1 MILESREVT
10 KKYGSKTA
18 VNQVSLQLEPGLV
31 YAMLGPNGSGKTTWM
46 KMVAGLVKPTNGEIL
61 YQGTPI
67 GKESKKEIAY
77 MSTEP
82 YFYNWMTVSDVGKYY
97 EDFFEDF
104 SMEKYRQMISRMELT
119 EDMKAKKLSS
129 GMMAKLK
136 IAVTMARE
144 ARLYL
149 LDEPL
154 NGIDLLARDQIMK
167 SILEA
172 IDPDVTLVVSSHLVD
187 ELERVADAA
196 IFMKDGILEN
206 QCMVEELRINQHK
219 SVVDLYREI
228 YGAVAEIAFLI
239 GVFWKKDNILAM
251 GIIFLVMCT
260 IFGVIYIGI
269 ESVNVLH
276 RDLNTKQSYMLFLTP
291 KSSYQILGAKILE
304 NGISIIMAGAFF
316 ASLAAIDVTVAT
328 LYIGGLKEMINLVS
342 SFMEIN
348 WSVTFTPAEAA
359 FYFFGLLASWI
370 VFIVN
375 ADLSVILSASV
386 LAGKKGSGIAG
397 FLIFLVISSVI
408 GKLLDLIPVL
418 KSMELT
424 FVLYI
429 AASFAIAAV
438 LYVISGWI
446 MEKKLSV

>member
-136 IAVTMARE
+136 IAVTMARK

-196 IFMKDGILEN
+196 IFMKDGILAN
-206 QCMVEELRINQHK
+206 QCMVEELRKTAFSKLVLLVIT
-219 SVVDLYREI
+219 
-228 YGAVAEIAFLI
+228 AVAEIAFLI

-316 ASLAAIDVTVAT
+316 AALAALDVTVAT

-342 SFMEIN
+342 SFMEVN

-397 FLIFLVISSVI
+397 FLIFLVISSII

>member
-1 MILESREVT
+1 ML
-10 KKYGSKTA
+10 KLMKYELRKTA
-18 VNQVSLQLEPGLV
+18 FSKLV
-31 YAMLGPNGSGKTTWM
+31 L
-46 KMVAGLVKPTNGEIL
+46 LVIT
-61 YQGTPI
+61 
-67 GKESKKEIAY
+67 
-77 MSTEP
+77 
-82 YFYNWMTVSDVGKYY
+82 
-97 EDFFEDF
+97 
-104 SMEKYRQMISRMELT
+104 
-119 EDMKAKKLSS
+119 
-129 GMMAKLK
+129 
-136 IAVTMARE
+136 
-144 ARLYL
+144 
-149 LDEPL
+149 
-154 NGIDLLARDQIMK
+154 
-167 SILEA
+167 
-172 IDPDVTLVVSSHLVD
+172 
-187 ELERVADAA
+187 
-196 IFMKDGILEN
+196 
-206 QCMVEELRINQHK
+206 
-219 SVVDLYREI
+219 
-228 YGAVAEIAFLI
+228 AVAEIAFLI

-316 ASLAAIDVTVAT
+316 AALAAIDVTVAT

-342 SFMEIN
+342 SFMEVN

-408 GKLLDLIPVL
+408 GKLLDLIQVL

>member
-1 MILESREVT
+1 ML
-10 KKYGSKTA
+10 KLMKYELRKTA
-18 VNQVSLQLEPGLV
+18 FSKLV
-31 YAMLGPNGSGKTTWM
+31 L
-46 KMVAGLVKPTNGEIL
+46 LVIT
-61 YQGTPI
+61 
-67 GKESKKEIAY
+67 
-77 MSTEP
+77 
-82 YFYNWMTVSDVGKYY
+82 
-97 EDFFEDF
+97 
-104 SMEKYRQMISRMELT
+104 
-119 EDMKAKKLSS
+119 
-129 GMMAKLK
+129 
-136 IAVTMARE
+136 
-144 ARLYL
+144 
-149 LDEPL
+149 
-154 NGIDLLARDQIMK
+154 
-167 SILEA
+167 
-172 IDPDVTLVVSSHLVD
+172 
-187 ELERVADAA
+187 
-196 IFMKDGILEN
+196 
-206 QCMVEELRINQHK
+206 
-219 SVVDLYREI
+219 
-228 YGAVAEIAFLI
+228 AVAEIAFLI

-316 ASLAAIDVTVAT
+316 AALDVTVAT

-342 SFMEIN
+342 SFMEVN

>member
-1 MILESREVT
+1 ML
-10 KKYGSKTA
+10 KLMKYELRKTA
-18 VNQVSLQLEPGLV
+18 FSKLV
-31 YAMLGPNGSGKTTWM
+31 L
-46 KMVAGLVKPTNGEIL
+46 LVIT
-61 YQGTPI
+61 
-67 GKESKKEIAY
+67 
-77 MSTEP
+77 
-82 YFYNWMTVSDVGKYY
+82 
-97 EDFFEDF
+97 
-104 SMEKYRQMISRMELT
+104 
-119 EDMKAKKLSS
+119 
-129 GMMAKLK
+129 
-136 IAVTMARE
+136 
-144 ARLYL
+144 
-149 LDEPL
+149 
-154 NGIDLLARDQIMK
+154 
-167 SILEA
+167 
-172 IDPDVTLVVSSHLVD
+172 
-187 ELERVADAA
+187 
-196 IFMKDGILEN
+196 
-206 QCMVEELRINQHK
+206 
-219 SVVDLYREI
+219 
-228 YGAVAEIAFLI
+228 AVAEIAFLI

-291 KSSYQILGAKILE
+291 KSSYQIL
-304 NGISIIMAGAFF
+304 AFF
-316 ASLAAIDVTVAT
+316 AALAAIDVTVAT

-342 SFMEIN
+342 SFMEVN

>member
-1 MILESREVT
+1 ML
-10 KKYGSKTA
+10 KLMKYELRKTA
-18 VNQVSLQLEPGLV
+18 FSKLV
-31 YAMLGPNGSGKTTWM
+31 L
-46 KMVAGLVKPTNGEIL
+46 LVIT
-61 YQGTPI
+61 
-67 GKESKKEIAY
+67 
-77 MSTEP
+77 
-82 YFYNWMTVSDVGKYY
+82 
-97 EDFFEDF
+97 
-104 SMEKYRQMISRMELT
+104 
-119 EDMKAKKLSS
+119 
-129 GMMAKLK
+129 
-136 IAVTMARE
+136 
-144 ARLYL
+144 
-149 LDEPL
+149 
-154 NGIDLLARDQIMK
+154 
-167 SILEA
+167 
-172 IDPDVTLVVSSHLVD
+172 
-187 ELERVADAA
+187 
-196 IFMKDGILEN
+196 
-206 QCMVEELRINQHK
+206 
-219 SVVDLYREI
+219 
-228 YGAVAEIAFLI
+228 AVAEIAFLI

-291 KSSYQILGAKILE
+291 KSSYQILGAKILGAKILE

-316 ASLAAIDVTVAT
+316 AALAAIDVTVAT

-342 SFMEIN
+342 SFMEVN

>member
-1 MILESREVT
+1 ML
-10 KKYGSKTA
+10 KLMKYELRKTA
-18 VNQVSLQLEPGLV
+18 FSKLV
-31 YAMLGPNGSGKTTWM
+31 L
-46 KMVAGLVKPTNGEIL
+46 LVIT
-61 YQGTPI
+61 
-67 GKESKKEIAY
+67 
-77 MSTEP
+77 
-82 YFYNWMTVSDVGKYY
+82 
-97 EDFFEDF
+97 
-104 SMEKYRQMISRMELT
+104 
-119 EDMKAKKLSS
+119 
-129 GMMAKLK
+129 
-136 IAVTMARE
+136 
-144 ARLYL
+144 
-149 LDEPL
+149 
-154 NGIDLLARDQIMK
+154 
-167 SILEA
+167 
-172 IDPDVTLVVSSHLVD
+172 
-187 ELERVADAA
+187 
-196 IFMKDGILEN
+196 
-206 QCMVEELRINQHK
+206 
-219 SVVDLYREI
+219 
-228 YGAVAEIAFLI
+228 AVAEIAFLI

-316 ASLAAIDVTVAT
+316 AALAAIDVTVAT
-328 LYIGGLKEMINLVS
+328 LYIG
-342 SFMEIN
+342 
-348 WSVTFTPAEAA
+348 
-359 FYFFGLLASWI
+359 GLLASWI

-418 KSMELT
+418 ESMELT

>member
-1 MILESREVT
+1 ML
-10 KKYGSKTA
+10 KLMKYELRKTA
-18 VNQVSLQLEPGLV
+18 FSKLV
-31 YAMLGPNGSGKTTWM
+31 L
-46 KMVAGLVKPTNGEIL
+46 LVIT
-61 YQGTPI
+61 
-67 GKESKKEIAY
+67 
-77 MSTEP
+77 
-82 YFYNWMTVSDVGKYY
+82 
-97 EDFFEDF
+97 
-104 SMEKYRQMISRMELT
+104 
-119 EDMKAKKLSS
+119 
-129 GMMAKLK
+129 
-136 IAVTMARE
+136 
-144 ARLYL
+144 
-149 LDEPL
+149 
-154 NGIDLLARDQIMK
+154 
-167 SILEA
+167 
-172 IDPDVTLVVSSHLVD
+172 
-187 ELERVADAA
+187 
-196 IFMKDGILEN
+196 
-206 QCMVEELRINQHK
+206 
-219 SVVDLYREI
+219 
-228 YGAVAEIAFLI
+228 AVAEIAFLI

-316 ASLAAIDVTVAT
+316 AALAAIDVTVAT

-342 SFMEIN
+342 SFMEVN
-348 WSVTFTPAEAA
+348 W
-359 FYFFGLLASWI
+359 
-370 VFIVN
+370 
-375 ADLSVILSASV
+375 SVILSASV
-386 LAGKKGSGIAG
+386 LASKKGSGIAG

>member
-1 MILESREVT
+1 ML
-10 KKYGSKTA
+10 KLMKYELRKTA
-18 VNQVSLQLEPGLV
+18 FSKLV
-31 YAMLGPNGSGKTTWM
+31 L
-46 KMVAGLVKPTNGEIL
+46 LVIT
-61 YQGTPI
+61 
-67 GKESKKEIAY
+67 
-77 MSTEP
+77 
-82 YFYNWMTVSDVGKYY
+82 
-97 EDFFEDF
+97 
-104 SMEKYRQMISRMELT
+104 
-119 EDMKAKKLSS
+119 
-129 GMMAKLK
+129 
-136 IAVTMARE
+136 
-144 ARLYL
+144 
-149 LDEPL
+149 
-154 NGIDLLARDQIMK
+154 
-167 SILEA
+167 
-172 IDPDVTLVVSSHLVD
+172 
-187 ELERVADAA
+187 
-196 IFMKDGILEN
+196 
-206 QCMVEELRINQHK
+206 
-219 SVVDLYREI
+219 
-228 YGAVAEIAFLI
+228 AVAEIAFLI

-316 ASLAAIDVTVAT
+316 AALAAIDVTVAT

-342 SFMEIN
+342 SFMEVN
-348 WSVTFTPAEAA
+348 W
-359 FYFFGLLASWI
+359 
-370 VFIVN
+370 
-375 ADLSVILSASV
+375 SVILSASV

-418 KSMELT
+418 ESMELT

>member
-1 MILESREVT
+1 ML
-10 KKYGSKTA
+10 KLMKYELRKTA
-18 VNQVSLQLEPGLV
+18 FSKLV
-31 YAMLGPNGSGKTTWM
+31 L
-46 KMVAGLVKPTNGEIL
+46 LVIT
-61 YQGTPI
+61 
-67 GKESKKEIAY
+67 
-77 MSTEP
+77 
-82 YFYNWMTVSDVGKYY
+82 
-97 EDFFEDF
+97 
-104 SMEKYRQMISRMELT
+104 
-119 EDMKAKKLSS
+119 
-129 GMMAKLK
+129 
-136 IAVTMARE
+136 
-144 ARLYL
+144 
-149 LDEPL
+149 
-154 NGIDLLARDQIMK
+154 
-167 SILEA
+167 
-172 IDPDVTLVVSSHLVD
+172 
-187 ELERVADAA
+187 
-196 IFMKDGILEN
+196 
-206 QCMVEELRINQHK
+206 
-219 SVVDLYREI
+219 
-228 YGAVAEIAFLI
+228 AVAEIAFLI

-316 ASLAAIDVTVAT
+316 AALAAIDVTVAT
-328 LYIGGLKEMINLVS
+328 LYIGGLKE
-342 SFMEIN
+342 
-348 WSVTFTPAEAA
+348 
-359 FYFFGLLASWI
+359 
-370 VFIVN
+370 
-375 ADLSVILSASV
+375 SVILSASV

>member
-1 MILESREVT
+1 ML
-10 KKYGSKTA
+10 KLMKYEFRKTA
-18 VNQVSLQLEPGLV
+18 F
-31 YAMLGPNGSGKTTWM
+31 
-46 KMVAGLVKPTNGEIL
+46 
-61 YQGTPI
+61 
-67 GKESKKEIAY
+67 SKLI
-77 MSTEP
+77 
-82 YFYNWMTVSDVGKYY
+82 
-97 EDFFEDF
+97 
-104 SMEKYRQMISRMELT
+104 
-119 EDMKAKKLSS
+119 
-129 GMMAKLK
+129 
-136 IAVTMARE
+136 
-144 ARLYL
+144 
-149 LDEPL
+149 
-154 NGIDLLARDQIMK
+154 LLA
-167 SILEA
+167 LTA
-172 IDPDVTLVVSSHLVD
+172 VSEV
-187 ELERVADAA
+187 
-196 IFMKDGILEN
+196 
-206 QCMVEELRINQHK
+206 
-219 SVVDLYREI
+219 
-228 YGAVAEIAFLI
+228 AFLLGI
-239 GVFWKKDNILAM
+239 FLEKNNLLAM
-251 GIIFLVMCT
+251 GEIFLLLCA
-260 IFGVIYIGI
+260 VIGIAYIGL
-269 ESVNVLH
+269 ESVMVLQ

-316 ASLAAIDVTVAT
+316 AALAAIDVTVAT

-342 SFMEIN
+342 SFMELN